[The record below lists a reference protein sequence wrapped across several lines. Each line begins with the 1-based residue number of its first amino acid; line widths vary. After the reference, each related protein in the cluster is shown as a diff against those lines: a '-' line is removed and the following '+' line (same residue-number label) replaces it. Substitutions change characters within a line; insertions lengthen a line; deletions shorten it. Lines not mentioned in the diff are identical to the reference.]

1 MKSGFKL
8 MWSERALA
16 DLQNTIDYLTDNWTE
31 RELRNFAQ
39 RVDRRINLIISNPNL
54 FPATAKRKNLR
65 RSVLT
70 KHNVIYYK
78 VENNLITIIA
88 FFDSRQSPKKLKV

>member
-1 MKSGFKL
+1 
-8 MWSERALA
+8 MWSDRALA
-16 DLQNTIDYLTDNWTE
+16 DLQSTLNYLTNNWTE

-39 RVDRRINLIISNPNL
+39 RIDRRIGLIVTNPNL
-54 FPATAKRKNLR
+54 FPATAKRRNLR

-78 VENNLITIIA
+78 VERNVITIVA
-88 FFDSRQSPKKLKV
+88 FFDSRQNPKRLEV

>member
-8 MWSERALA
+8 MWSESALA
-16 DLQNTIDYLTDNWTE
+16 DLQNTIDYLTENWTE

-39 RVDRRINLIISNPNL
+39 RLDRRISLIITSPNL
-54 FPATAKRKNLR
+54 FPATVKRKNLR

-78 VENNLITIIA
+78 VDKNIITIVA
-88 FFDSRQSPKKLKV
+88 FFDSRQNPKKLKV